1 LANILMTPPGNEP
14 NRPEADLRPV
24 DGPHLNEETDGSMW
38 TSLFSNL
45 RDAFSTSKEAPLQL
59 ESKPAENDLIIP
71 EEGVFA
77 SLWSSIRDVFF
88 PVKLPPLV
96 LESKP
101 IAVVDR
107 MKVKRDPVSTAIA
120 VVLHGLVILLI
131 AFLIAKKVQ
140 FSAPV
145 KAVVVTELTAPPL
158 APPKAQAM
166 GGGGGQ
172 RGPTPVVKGTPPK
185 FADQQIVPPKAPP
198 LQEPK
203 IKIDPTLEVQQDVK
217 MPSSLPQIGVANSP
231 IIGPFSGGGGH
242 GTGLGSGNGA
252 GLGPGS
258 GGNTGGGPRRIGGGV
273 SAPQLIYSVEP
284 EFSEEARKAKVAG
297 NVLVNLWVDTNGMP
311 SHVHVI
317 RGVGMGLD
325 EKAVEAVKQYKFKP
339 AMENGKPV
347 LVELNVEVNFQIF

>member
-1 LANILMTPPGNEP
+1 M
-14 NRPEADLRPV
+14 
-24 DGPHLNEETDGSMW
+24 
-38 TSLFSNL
+38 
-45 RDAFSTSKEAPLQL
+45 
-59 ESKPAENDLIIP
+59 
-71 EEGVFA
+71 
-77 SLWSSIRDVFF
+77 SSVRDVFF
-88 PVKLPPLV
+88 PVKLPPLK

-101 IAVVDR
+101 IAVADR
-107 MKVKRDPVSTAIA
+107 MAVKRDPTSTAIA

-131 AFLIAKKVQ
+131 AWLLAKHISMGTKSVTTLV
-140 FSAPV
+140 PV
-145 KAVVVTELTAPPL
+145 ELTVPPMAP
-158 APPKAQAM
+158 AKAQSM

-172 RGPTPVVKGTPPK
+172 RGPTPVTKGTPPK
-185 FADQQIVPPKAPP
+185 FADTQIVPPKAPP
-198 LQEPK
+198 MQDPK
-203 IKIDPTLEVQQDVK
+203 IKIQPTIEVQKDVK
-217 MPSSLPQIGVANSP
+217 MASSIPQIGVANSP
-231 IIGPFSGGGGH
+231 LVGMSMGNGS
-242 GTGLGSGNGA
+242 GTGLGSGNGS

-273 SAPQLIYSVEP
+273 SAPILIYSVEP

-297 NVLVNLWVDTNGMP
+297 NVLVNLYVDQNGNP

>member
-1 LANILMTPPGNEP
+1 MANTVLTPPEI
-14 NRPEADLRPV
+14 EANKKGPDLRPANA
-24 DGPHLNEETDGSMW
+24 PHLNEETDGSMW

-59 ESKPAENDLIIP
+59 ESKPVANDLIIE
-71 EEGVFA
+71 EEGVFG
-77 SLWSSIRDVFF
+77 SLWASVKDLFF

-107 MKVKRDPVSTAIA
+107 MKVKQNPAATGSAIA
-120 VVLHGLVILLI
+120 IYALLFLLI
-131 AFLIAKKVQ
+131 AWLIHKKVQ
-140 FSAPV
+140 FAAPV
-145 KAVVVTELTAPPL
+145 KTIQVTELTVPPV
-158 APPKAQAM
+158 APPKAQSM

-172 RGPTPVVKGTPPK
+172 RGPTPVTKGTPPK
-185 FADQQIVPPKAPP
+185 FADTQIVPPKAPP

-203 IKIDPTLEVQQDVK
+203 IKIDPTVEVQKDVK
-217 MPSSLPQIGVANSP
+217 MASSIPQIGLASSP
-231 IIGPFSGGGGH
+231 IVGMSMGNGS
-242 GTGLGSGNGA
+242 GTGLGSGNGS
-252 GLGPGS
+252 GIGPGS

-273 SAPQLIYSVEP
+273 SAPQLVYSVEP

-297 NVLVNLWVDTNGMP
+297 NVLVNLWVGTDGLP